1 MNRIEFGI
9 FIKKTFDARYNQGR
23 QEWRFN
29 NGDRVYALDVAYES
43 NRSTYEPHLCKVRLF
58 ERTGRTG
65 TNAAEDIGRSSSGV
79 QYLDAGTFEQD
90 RMTRDELR
98 AWMVKAVVTH
108 EFEQC

>member
-1 MNRIEFGI
+1 MNRIEFNI

-29 NGDRVYALDVAYES
+29 NGDRVYTLGVRYED
-43 NRSTYEPHLCKVRLF
+43 NRSTYEPHVSEVRLF

-79 QYLDAGTFEQD
+79 QYINAGKFEQD
-90 RMTRDELR
+90 RMTREELR
-98 AWMVKAVVTH
+98 AWLVKAVVTH
-108 EFEQC
+108 EFE